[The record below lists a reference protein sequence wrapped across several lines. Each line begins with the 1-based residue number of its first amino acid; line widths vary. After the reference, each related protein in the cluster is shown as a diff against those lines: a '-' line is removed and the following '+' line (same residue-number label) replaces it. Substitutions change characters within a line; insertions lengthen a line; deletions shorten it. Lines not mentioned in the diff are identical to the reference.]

1 MRIEKSAISNR
12 VYIQVKNTK
21 TDLLKLTDQ
30 RFVVF
35 GINEDGS
42 RASTY
47 GNVSVMNLLGELIN
61 QRRVTVVIRAED
73 RIEFERR
80 FGYYGNSN
88 CMHDPN
94 FEKNAREY
102 QVSFSVQG

>member
-1 MRIEKSAISNR
+1 MKIEKSAISNR
-12 VYIQVKNTK
+12 VYVNAKNTK
-21 TDLLKLTDQ
+21 TDLLKLADH

-47 GNVSVMNLLGELIN
+47 GNVSVMNLLEELVN
-61 QRRVTVVIRAED
+61 QRRKTVVIRAED
-73 RIEFERR
+73 ITEFERR

-88 CMHDPN
+88 CMQDPN
-94 FEKNAREY
+94 FEKNARKY
-102 QVSFSVQG
+102 QVSFSIL